1 MERDTEHIIL
11 EQFLPHLRPR
21 TAWQAM
27 RHAAFSVSEEDARV
41 REITDHIAAASTSDK
56 IRLPNACPPAMELV
70 ALALRAISAAA
81 DSLDLVHYGRDRLCQ
96 ALDKYWL
103 TPDLIAWQP
112 RMHSGRKPRSR
123 ERSADNKSVPA
134 VASGEQA
141 GFCPKQ

>member
-11 EQFLPHLRPR
+11 EQFLFLFRSCS
-21 TAWQAM
+21 AWLVL
-27 RHAAFSVSEEDARV
+27 RHAAFSVSEEDVWV

-96 ALDKYWL
+96 ALD
-103 TPDLIAWQP
+103 
-112 RMHSGRKPRSR
+112 
-123 ERSADNKSVPA
+123 
-134 VASGEQA
+134 
-141 GFCPKQ
+141 